1 MSTLIK
7 YGTTRYGI
15 GPYVKRFE
23 FEPESDPTTDW
34 TDREDSSAENW
45 IKRPDTQPEDWIS
58 YGTN

>member
-23 FEPESDPTTDW
+23 FKPESDPTPDW
-34 TDREDSSAENW
+34 TDRGDSSAEIW
-45 IKRPDTQPEDWIS
+45 TKRPDTQPEDWVN
-58 YGTN
+58 YGS

>member
-34 TDREDSSAENW
+34 IDRADTSAEIW
-45 IKRPDTQPEDWIS
+45 TKRPDTQPEDWVS
-58 YGTN
+58 YGSK

>member
-23 FEPESDPTTDW
+23 FEPESDPVTDW
-34 TDREDSSAENW
+34 TDRDDQSVELW
-45 IKRPDTQPEDWIS
+45 TKRPDTKPEDWIR

>member
-1 MSTLIK
+1 MSTSIK

-34 TDREDSSAENW
+34 IDRADTTAEIW
-45 IKRPDTQPEDWIS
+45 TKRPDTQPEDWVS
-58 YGTN
+58 YGSK

>member
-23 FEPESDPTTDW
+23 FEDQDDPTSTW
-34 TDREDSSAENW
+34 TDREDSSAEIW
-45 IKRPDTQPEDWIS
+45 TKRPDTQREDWIN
-58 YGTN
+58 YGT